1 MKTRSFVVE
10 EEKWEEFMKKHKSA
24 SARLRKLIKM
34 DLEDKIPMEES

>member
-10 EEKWEEFMKKHKSA
+10 EELWKEFLKKHKSA

-34 DLEDKIPMEES
+34 DLDDKIPKEED